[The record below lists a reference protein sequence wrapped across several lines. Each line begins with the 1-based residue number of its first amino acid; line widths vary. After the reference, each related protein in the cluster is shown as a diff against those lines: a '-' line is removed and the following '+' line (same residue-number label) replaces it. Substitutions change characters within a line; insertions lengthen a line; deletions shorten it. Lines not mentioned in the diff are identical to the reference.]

1 VGNTEMMK
9 RHRLGQVRV
18 DTNESYRT
26 ATEKP
31 SAELERG
38 LWARGIGV
46 LNKEKAKIQ
55 TGKKHENTLLTT
67 AGVVRDVC
75 LKPKLVLIMRKD

>member
-31 SAELERG
+31 SAELERR
-38 LWARGIGV
+38 WCARGVGMLNEENPKTQIGK
-46 LNKEKAKIQ
+46 KEKK
-55 TGKKHENTLLTT
+55 TY
-67 AGVVRDVC
+67 
-75 LKPKLVLIMRKD
+75 